1 MTRNEAL
8 EKINKCIALATN
20 VGATEGEKQNAWTM
34 AEKLASKY
42 GFKIVKCEA
51 SKATDINFYN
61 RTKKEEPKPAEYV
74 VYKVGRYDARI
85 VSRILYKLGYNFVM
99 VAGGFVMTNDQDF
112 NFEAFKELYKL
123 LLKQYDTDLNSFKLN
138 HYSWNRSW
146 SKEFKKC
153 WVFGVGFG
161 LAGEECKAYMNTFD
175 IAGYKAGAK
184 YSYYSKLIRKEAV

>member
-20 VGATEGEKQNAWTM
+20 AAAADGEKQNAWAM

-42 GFKIVKCEA
+42 DFKIVKCEA
-51 SKATDINFYN
+51 SKATNINFYN
-61 RTKKEEPKPAEYV
+61 RTVKEGPTSVQYV
-74 VYKVGRYDARI
+74 VYKVSRFDARI
-85 VSRILYKLGYNFVM
+85 VSRILCKLGYHYTM
-99 VAGGFVMTNDQDF
+99 TGDGFTMSNDQSFDF
-112 NFEAFKELYKL
+112 DAFKKLYKL
-123 LLKQYDTDLNSFKLN
+123 LMKQYDTDLNSFKLN
-138 HYSWNRSW
+138 CYGWNRSW

-153 WVFGVGFG
+153 WIFGVGFG
-161 LAGEECKAYMNTFD
+161 FVGEECKGVNTFD

>member
-8 EKINKCIALATN
+8 EKINKCISLATN
-20 VGATEGEKQNAWTM
+20 AAAADGEKQNAWAM

-42 GFKIVKCEA
+42 GFKIVKREA
-51 SKATDINFYN
+51 SKANSIN
-61 RTKKEEPKPAEYV
+61 TVKEEPKPAEYT
-74 VYKVGRYDARI
+74 VYKVSRFDANI
-85 VSRILYKLGYNFVM
+85 VSRILYKLGYHYVM
-99 VAGGFVMTNDQDF
+99 VAGGFMMTNDQDF

-123 LLKQYDTDLNSFKLN
+123 LLKQYDADLKSFKSDC
-138 HYSWNRSW
+138 YGWNRSW

-161 LAGEECKAYMNTFD
+161 LAGEECKSYMDEFD
-175 IAGYKAGAK
+175 IVGYKAGAK

>member
-42 GFKIVKCEA
+42 GFKIVKRET
-51 SKATDINFYN
+51 SKATDINLN
-61 RTKKEEPKPAEYV
+61 TVKEEPKPAEYT
-74 VYKVGRYDARI
+74 VYKVSRFDASI
-85 VSRILYKLGYNFVM
+85 VSRILYKLGYHYAM
-99 VAGGFVMTNDQDF
+99 VAGGFIMKNDQDF

-123 LLKQYDTDLNSFKLN
+123 LLKQYDTDLNSFKLSC
-138 HYSWNRSW
+138 YGWNRSW
-146 SKEFKKC
+146 SKQFKKG
-153 WVFGVGFG
+153 WIFGVGFG

-175 IAGYKAGAK
+175 IAGYRAGAK